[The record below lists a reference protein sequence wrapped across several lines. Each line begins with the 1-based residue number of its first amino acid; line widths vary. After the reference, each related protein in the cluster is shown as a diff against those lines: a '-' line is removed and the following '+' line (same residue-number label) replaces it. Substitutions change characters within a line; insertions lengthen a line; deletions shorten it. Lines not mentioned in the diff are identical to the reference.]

1 MAQKKTKRTLTP
13 EQIAKMQDGRL
24 RAKRNKER
32 QAGVDELDARLKKA
46 AREANRPVY
55 LPKRHHHRAKQ
66 KKGNTQEMLKR
77 NMNYVVDKA
86 WEIFPV
92 PLLMTDM
99 EVRVQFYVKR
109 KDDEK
114 LRHVAN
120 GVKNRLDDKYTVM
133 LAKGERKRLSED
145 YNMTSSEI
153 YRYLDMELR
162 RIVEMMEAHPEKYM
176 QVV

>member
-1 MAQKKTKRTLTP
+1 
-13 EQIAKMQDGRL
+13 
-24 RAKRNKER
+24 
-32 QAGVDELDARLKKA
+32 
-46 AREANRPVY
+46 
-55 LPKRHHHRAKQ
+55 
-66 KKGNTQEMLKR
+66 
-77 NMNYVVDKA
+77 MNYVVDKA

-133 LAKGERKRLSED
+133 LAKGERKCLSED

-176 QVV
+176 QIV